1 MDGRKLMNDD
11 EILTLC
17 DVIRQTSTEMSE
29 MIHHKG
35 HKGTTKVTK
44 SQKGSFLL
52 LFL

>member
-29 MIHHKG
+29 MIRHRG
-35 HKGTTKVTK
+35 HKRI
-44 SQKGSFLL
+44 KGIKEEMNPSATL
-52 LFL
+52 